1 MCLTLWEW
9 LVDLFTPE
17 REPESRQPLPPARD
31 EIEELYTE
39 LGGEQ

>member
-1 MCLTLWEW
+1 VYLALWEW
-9 LVDLFTPE
+9 LIDLFTVE
-17 REPESRQPLPPARD
+17 QEGEQRMPLPPARD

>member
-1 MCLTLWEW
+1 MYLALWEW
-9 LVDLFTPE
+9 LIDLFTPE
-17 REPESRQPLPPARD
+17 MENEQRLPLSPARD